1 MDFLITLACTTA
13 ACFLLRNPVKRFPV
27 LFYVLATALD
37 VLFLVGC
44 FGLLPW
50 FAWSGLLVLMR
61 RCLLAFS
68 LFTVVMLVGVLPA
81 GSKARAWL
89 APVRGELSLVACILA
104 AGHVGF
110 YVASYAPRM
119 LAGGAVEPAIAASLA
134 LALVLLALL
143 AVLGVTSLKSVRTR
157 MASTPWKRLQRLAYP
172 FYLLACA
179 HVACSLLPA
188 ALHGGTAAQT
198 SIVAYAAVAA
208 AYLVLRLMRFAIDR
222 RRARAAAQRAGI

>member
-27 LFYVLATALD
+27 LFYVLAAALD
-37 VLFLVGC
+37 MLFLVGC

-68 LFTVVMLVGVLPA
+68 LFTVVMFVGVLPA

-119 LAGGAVEPAIAASLA
+119 LAGGAQERAHPHGFDAVEAPP
-134 LALVLLALL
+134 
-143 AVLGVTSLKSVRTR
+143 TTR
-157 MASTPWKRLQRLAYP
+157 
-172 FYLLACA
+172 
-179 HVACSLLPA
+179 VSLLPSG
-188 ALHGGTAAQT
+188 L
-198 SIVAYAAVAA
+198 
-208 AYLVLRLMRFAIDR
+208 
-222 RRARAAAQRAGI
+222 RARGMLAPAGGPARRHGRPGEHRGVCRGGRRVPCPAPHEVRDGPAPCARCRAEGGHLGSSAACGWP

>member
-1 MDFLITLACTTA
+1 
-13 ACFLLRNPVKRFPV
+13 
-27 LFYVLATALD
+27 
-37 VLFLVGC
+37 
-44 FGLLPW
+44 
-50 FAWSGLLVLMR
+50 
-61 RCLLAFS
+61 
-68 LFTVVMLVGVLPA
+68 
-81 GSKARAWL
+81 
-89 APVRGELSLVACILA
+89 
-104 AGHVGF
+104 
-110 YVASYAPRM
+110 M

-198 SIVAYAAVAA
+198 SIVAYAAVA
-208 AYLVLRLMRFAIDR
+208 YLVLRLMRFAMDR

>member
-27 LFYVLATALD
+27 LFYVLAAALD
-37 VLFLVGC
+37 MLFLVGC

-68 LFTVVMLVGVLPA
+68 LFTVVMFVGVLPA

-157 MASTPWKRLQRLAYP
+157 GMLAP
-172 FYLLACA
+172 AGGPARRHGRPDEHRGVCRGGRRVPCPAPHEVRDGPAPCARCRAEGGHLGSSAACGW
-179 HVACSLLPA
+179 P
-188 ALHGGTAAQT
+188 
-198 SIVAYAAVAA
+198 
-208 AYLVLRLMRFAIDR
+208 
-222 RRARAAAQRAGI
+222 

>member
-1 MDFLITLACTTA
+1 MDLLIALVCTTA

-27 LFYVLATALD
+27 LFYVLAAALD

-68 LFTVVMLVGVLPA
+68 LFTVVMFVGVLPA

-104 AGHVGF
+104 VGHAGF
-110 YVASYAPRM
+110 YLASYAPRL
-119 LAGGAVEPAIAASLA
+119 LAGSAAEGTVAVSFV
-134 LALVLLALL
+134 LALVVLALL
-143 AVLGVTSLKSVRTR
+143 AVLGATSSRAVRGHMRPT
-157 MASTPWKRLQRLAYP
+157 SWKRLQRLAYP
-172 FYLLACA
+172 FYLLDYA
-179 HVACSLLPA
+179 HLTCSLLPA
-188 ALHGGTAAQT
+188 ALQGGAAAQT
-198 SIVAYAAVAA
+198 SMVAYSAVGAT
-208 AYLVLRLMRFAIDR
+208 YLVLRIMRWR
-222 RRARAAAQRAGI
+222 VGR